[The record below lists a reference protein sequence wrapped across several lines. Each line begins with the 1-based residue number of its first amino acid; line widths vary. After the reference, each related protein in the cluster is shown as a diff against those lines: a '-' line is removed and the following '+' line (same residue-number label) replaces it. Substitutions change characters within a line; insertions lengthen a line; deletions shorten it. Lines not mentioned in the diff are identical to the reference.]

1 SNLLSASEMRV
12 LFFIGSTI
20 NWLLAISVSGLA
32 QDNTSY
38 AGVKAYTGFIIP
50 HSAELRDV
58 SARNLWGIGLEAG
71 RVLKT
76 EQAWANC
83 NCFSKVG
90 IGANYFNYRNPQEL
104 GESYNLT
111 IFGEPYLSF
120 RRNWFLTLRG
130 EAGVS
135 YLTRVYD
142 QATNPRNTFFSSPLS
157 FLILANFTLNYRF
170 QDNYIFRLSANYNHI
185 SNGGMRHPNK
195 GMNFPTLSL
204 GVEKHFGKSEF
215 PQYTKQPG
223 LRKRNWY
230 RYLFLGA
237 SRRTLES
244 ARLHSR
250 TDHLNAGIET
260 GFMRSVTNIN
270 AFSTGIELYYN
281 GVQAEHARR
290 YNEEAVPLRWSL
302 MMGHALVF
310 GKFSFTQQA
319 GYHLYQPFAL
329 VDKSFFQRYALYYQL
344 GAWLHVGTSL
354 KAYGHVADFMDVRI
368 GTRW

>member
-1 SNLLSASEMRV
+1 MKALTVLSIII
-12 LFFIGSTI
+12 LIITLST
-20 NWLLAISVSGLA
+20 SSGWA
-32 QDNTSY
+32 QKNTSFL
-38 AGVKAYTGFIIP
+38 GFKSHIGFIIP
-50 HSAELRDV
+50 HSARLRNV
-58 SARNLWGIGLEAG
+58 SDRYLGGIGLEGG

-76 EQAWANC
+76 KRAWANC
-83 NCFSKVG
+83 NCFSRVG
-90 IGANYFNYRNPQEL
+90 IGASYFNYRNPREL

-111 IFGEPYLSF
+111 IFGEPYLSL

-135 YLTRVYD
+135 YLTRVFD
-142 QATNPRNTFFSSPLS
+142 EATNPRNTFFSSPLS
-157 FLILANFTLNYRF
+157 FLLSTSLTLNYRLT
-170 QDNYIFRLSANYNHI
+170 DNYVFRLSANYNHI

-204 GVEKHFGKSEF
+204 GFEKHLGESEF
-215 PQYTKQPG
+215 PHYAKQLG

-230 RYLFLGA
+230 RYLFLGL

-244 ARLHSR
+244 NPLHR
-250 TDHLNAGIET
+250 QTTHLNAGIET
-260 GFMRSVTNIN
+260 GFMRSITNIS
-270 AFSTGIELYYN
+270 ALSGGIELYYN

-290 YNEEAVPLRWSL
+290 YNEETIPLRWSFML
-302 MMGHALVF
+302 GHALVF
-310 GKFSFTQQA
+310 GKFSFTQQV

-329 VDKSFFQRYALYYQL
+329 IDKSFFQRYALYYQL
-344 GAWLHVGTSL
+344 GDRLHVGTSL